1 MKIFLDE
8 RENQL
13 HHLLED
19 KNKELEFP
27 ILIEKKVLPLG
38 DIVFVNDEGN
48 DFIIIERKSL
58 SDLIASIKDGRY
70 NEQSY
75 RLIHSSGLYRH
86 HIVYLI
92 EGGFAQLTNPSE
104 KKMVYSAMTS
114 LQFFK
119 GFSLIKTTSIYET
132 ADWIL
137 YNANK
142 LFASLKKK
150 G

>member
-13 HHLLED
+13 HYLLEE
-19 KNKELEFP
+19 KNKELEFSVV
-27 ILIEKKVLPLG
+27 IEKKVLPLG
-38 DIVFVNDEGN
+38 DIVFVNDEGT
-48 DFIIIERKSL
+48 DFLIIERKSL

-104 KKMVYSAMTS
+104 KKMV
-114 LQFFK
+114 F
-119 GFSLIKTTSIYET
+119 
-132 ADWIL
+132 
-137 YNANK
+137 
-142 LFASLKKK
+142 LFVW
-150 G
+150 